1 MTIKG
6 CQHLG
11 RTYAPGNV
19 FGKGDS
25 CNQCTC
31 LESGDV
37 QCTDNKCFQ
46 GKQKCYKLRHCV
58 ITFWKRDM
66 QFYKKQINSWNE
78 STVKGYWVHF
88 LMISFKLKLST
99 FAKERTKNGYI
110 WSSEKK
116 ALIWISIIDLI
127 QKHINIWNDGINN
140 AYMLTTKPG

>member
-46 GKQKCYKLRHCV
+46 GKQNCYKLRHCV
-58 ITFWKRDM
+58 ITFLKAWHALLQKTN
-66 QFYKKQINSWNE
+66 QLLKWVYSKKVIE
-78 STVKGYWVHF
+78 SIF
-88 LMISFKLKLST
+88 L
-99 FAKERTKNGYI
+99 
-110 WSSEKK
+110 WSVLNRNNQLLPRRE
-116 ALIWISIIDLI
+116 
-127 QKHINIWNDGINN
+127 QKTGNN
-140 AYMLTTKPG
+140 LFVYLVFREESSHLNFNHWPDPKTH

>member
-46 GKQKCYKLRHCV
+46 GKQKCYILRHCV

-88 LMISFKLKLST
+88 LMISFKQKLST
-99 FAKERTKNGYI
+99 FAKERTKTGKQSVCI
-110 WSSEKK
+110 FGLSRRKLSFEFQSLTWSKNTLISEMM
-116 ALIWISIIDLI
+116 A
-127 QKHINIWNDGINN
+127 
-140 AYMLTTKPG
+140 

>member
-78 STVKGYWVHF
+78 STVKGNWVHF
-88 LMISFKLKLST
+88 LMNSFKQKLST
-99 FAKERTKNGYI
+99 FAKERTKTGKQCVCI
-110 WSSEKK
+110 FGLPRRKHSFEFQSLTWSKNTLISEMM
-116 ALIWISIIDLI
+116 A
-127 QKHINIWNDGINN
+127 
-140 AYMLTTKPG
+140 

>member
-88 LMISFKLKLST
+88 LMNSFKQKLST
-99 FAKERTKNGYI
+99 FAKERTKTGKQSVCI
-110 WSSEKK
+110 FGLPRRKFSFEFQSLTWSKNTLISEMM
-116 ALIWISIIDLI
+116 A
-127 QKHINIWNDGINN
+127 
-140 AYMLTTKPG
+140 

>member
-88 LMISFKLKLST
+88 LMISFKQKLST
-99 FAKERTKNGYI
+99 FAKERTKTGKQSVCI
-110 WSSEKK
+110 FGLPRRKLSFEFQSLTWSKNTLISEMM
-116 ALIWISIIDLI
+116 A
-127 QKHINIWNDGINN
+127 
-140 AYMLTTKPG
+140 

>member
-88 LMISFKLKLST
+88 LWTVLNRNYQLLPRR
-99 FAKERTKNGYI
+99 E
-110 WSSEKK
+110 
-116 ALIWISIIDLI
+116 
-127 QKHINIWNDGINN
+127 Q
-140 AYMLTTKPG
+140 KPGNNVFVYLVFREESTHLNFNHWPDPKTH